1 MIDRGIPRKEYEI
14 KDADGNKIG
23 VVTSGT
29 SSPSLKLGIGMG
41 YISKELSK
49 VGMEVFIEIRGRQLK
64 AEIVK
69 LPFVK

>member
-1 MIDRGIPRKEYEI
+1 
-14 KDADGNKIG
+14 
-23 VVTSGT
+23 
-29 SSPSLKLGIGMG
+29 MG